1 MRNWLN
7 NRFGI
12 NLNEEDLTN
21 VKDFTLIW
29 NVFESSIFRSS
40 FSIAKTEQKL
50 KQQQFDINDFQQFLD
65 YFKNRYVTNSTINGR
80 FQNLNFRRNDRETLV
95 TEVLLGNNE
104 NANDVLL
111 AMIIMVYRFRNNL
124 FHGEKDIQVIDQQKT
139 NFKNANELLQLLL
152 EKM

>member
-111 AMIIMVYRFRNNL
+111 AMIIIVYRFRNNL